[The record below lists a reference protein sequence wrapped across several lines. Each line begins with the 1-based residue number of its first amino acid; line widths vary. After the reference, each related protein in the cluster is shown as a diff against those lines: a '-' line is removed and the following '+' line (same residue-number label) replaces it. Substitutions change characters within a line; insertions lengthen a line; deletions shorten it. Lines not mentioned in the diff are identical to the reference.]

1 MYEFKIPIGD
11 WSGDGHNK
19 VEWYIIRSNKPV
31 KEIRELYFKACDKL
45 GFTLDGHNKLTPC
58 SEYGDNHFDKTILK
72 LLLDFGIKIDNVL
85 KEYIELT
92 ETIDSDGFI
101 EIVLALINTQDPDLK
116 LEIVNHELFQFCGFD
131 KNKYIGYFGY
141 GLFD

>member
-72 LLLDFGIKIDNVL
+72 LLLDFGIKIDNDL

-131 KNKYIGYFGY
+131 KNKHFGYFGY